1 MTYTPT
7 PTQQPQQQRPTSG
20 LAIAALLT
28 GIFFWPA
35 GIIISPIALSKI
47 KKTGEGGRGLA
58 LAGLIISIVALVGT
72 VIAIVV
78 SAIAATVVVGAGAAA
93 VDAMNESVESI
104 GAVDESVGL
113 GETGTT
119 AGGIAF
125 TLNSLDCGI
134 ATVGDEYM
142 SVDAQGQF
150 CEANVT
156 ILNGGTEPHYFTATD
171 ATGYIG
177 DTEYASDSTAAI
189 YAPENDVFLT
199 EINPGNEIVGKVYF
213 DIPADAALDRIT
225 FAESIIDGVV
235 EIVL

>member
-1 MTYTPT
+1 VTYTPT
-7 PTQQPQQQRPTSG
+7 PVQQRPTSG

-47 KKTGEGGRGLA
+47 KKSGDGGRGMA
-58 LAGLIISIVALVGT
+58 LAGLIISIVALIGT
-72 VIAIVV
+72 VIAIIVTV
-78 SAIAATVVVGAGAAA
+78 IATTVVVGAGTAA
-93 VDAMNESVESI
+93 VGAMNESVESI
-104 GAVDESVGL
+104 GEVDQSVAL

-125 TLNSLDCGI
+125 TLNSLNCGI

-156 ILNGGTEPHYFTATD
+156 VVNGGTEPHYFTATD

-199 EINPGNEIVGKVYF
+199 EINPGNEITGKVFF

-225 FAESIIDGVV
+225 LAESMFDGVV